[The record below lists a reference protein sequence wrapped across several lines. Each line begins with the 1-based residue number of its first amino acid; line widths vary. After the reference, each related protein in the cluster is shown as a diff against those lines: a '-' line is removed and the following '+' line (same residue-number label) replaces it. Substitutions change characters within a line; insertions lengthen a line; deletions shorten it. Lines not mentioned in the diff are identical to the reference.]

1 MDGPGME
8 TDAGLAEA
16 LTDNVIVTPG
26 DVICRS
32 AGFVRG
38 HGTFVREAMLVA
50 SVAGVV
56 HRVNRVV
63 SVRPVGSRYVGE
75 VGDVVV
81 GRVTEVAAKRWRVD
95 VRGRQDAVLLLSG
108 LHMGEGTQRR
118 MTAEDQLGMR
128 KHLQEGDL
136 VCADVHTFFSDGGMS
151 LHARSAQYGKL
162 QNGCA
167 VSVPP
172 FLIQRL
178 AAHFVTLPCGV
189 DIVVGMNG
197 VIWVAESVSDEELE
211 AAAAAEEAAARA
223 GSSSSS
229 SSSSFAATHRSRGL
243 SSAAKASLRRRVAAE
258 REVTADARRRVARVR
273 ACIAALGWALLAVT
287 PAHIMAL
294 YSSAEAAGTP
304 LVSLSDPAVMAELV
318 RGLGEEEEE
327 DDDEDESGAAAAAGA
342 DAEFDSASVPAPVV
356 KVAAAL

>member
-1 MDGPGME
+1 MRE
-8 TDAGLAEA
+8 
-16 LTDNVIVTPG
+16 
-26 DVICRS
+26 
-32 AGFVRG
+32 
-38 HGTFVREAMLVA
+38 GTLVA

-81 GRVTEVAAKRWRVD
+81 GRITEVAAKRWRVD

-151 LHARSAQYGKL
+151 LHARSAQYGRL

-167 VSVPP
+167 VTVPP

-178 AAHFVTLPCGV
+178 AAHFVALPCGV

-197 VIWVAESVSDEELE
+197 VVWVAESVPDEELE

-223 GSSSSS
+223 GPSSSSS
-229 SSSSFAATHRSRGL
+229 SAAAHRSRGL

-258 REVTADARRRVARVR
+258 RDVSPEGRRRVARVR

-294 YSSAEAAGTP
+294 YASAEAAGTP

-318 RGLGEEEEE
+318 RGLGDDGDE
-327 DDDEDESGAAAAAGA
+327 DDLDDDDDAAATGA
-342 DAEFDSASVPAPVV
+342 DAEFDDGTVPAPVV